1 MENLPQINRGGH
13 PAQVPATTPSAAWPA
28 AFGPAPR
35 AEFEGQAPAMGP
47 DFRFILR
54 VLGAHKLLIAVIVV
68 VLTAVSAFG
77 VSLLKDQYTSEAL
90 LLVDNRQVRV
100 VRAEDQML
108 GSIPAEDSAIL
119 SEIEILKSTAVLTRA
134 VDDLKLASHPE
145 FNQPPQAATEIGGEA
160 QPFVVRATGWL
171 RGQAHG
177 LWGEQLPGP
186 VAAILDHG
194 DGMARDAKARDEYAA
209 AGNDTILDR
218 IRRKLDVAIVGRSRV
233 IQVRFTAKEPEL
245 ARNVVDSIV
254 RRYMETRQQMDRDL
268 STSAVSWLKDRID
281 SLSREVAEAD
291 QKVEQIRFKSGLVRN
306 GTGLMATGE
315 LEQARMRLAEAATTR
330 ARAVAQADALER
342 GGRGGASIASPVVAQ
357 LRATVAAISTEMA
370 QLSRQYGPKHP
381 RILELQARLN
391 EANASLA
398 SETRR
403 EINGFREAANVA
415 IEQETA
421 LKGMIAKL
429 EGSYQTMTE
438 ESVPLRTLEAEA
450 QAKRQLLNSLLG
462 RLEEV
467 QAQQDNRAFPTGV
480 KLVSAP
486 QIPHAPSGPFRILL
500 LLAGFVAS
508 VAVAVF
514 SVFGL
519 ELLQRR
525 IRTPE
530 AVRRI
535 LGVGTV
541 HIVPH
546 HSTRGS
552 HGRLYQLFQRH
563 PFSLFSES
571 LRSLFRN
578 HLSDLGPVGSI
589 AVTSSRPQDG
599 KTSLSLAV
607 AQVASQAGRRVV
619 VVDTDFRR
627 SRIDHLFG
635 LSAKRGLSDW
645 IAGTAS
651 LDEIVHTSDDVPFA
665 MIPAGRL
672 MPETLDRFNV
682 DSLVHLMAGLSPQ
695 FDLVVFDTAPAL
707 AVSDARIV
715 CGAASKVLFVTRWG
729 HTTASDLQAVADLG
743 PIDHDK
749 FVCVM
754 TDVNLKKAASRG
766 YQGPYKSYMAT
777 RKYYGGNQTLSTA
790 P

>member
-1 MENLPQINRGGH
+1 MENLPQINRANL
-13 PAQVPATTPSAAWPA
+13 PAPPAGWHAAV
-28 AFGPAPR
+28 GPAPR

-54 VLGAHKLLIAVIVV
+54 VLGAHKLLIAFIVV

-134 VDDLKLASHPE
+134 VDDLKLTSHPE
-145 FNQPPQAATEIGGEA
+145 FNPPVQAPLDIEGET
-160 QPFVVRATGWL
+160 QPFVVRASAYL
-171 RGQAHG
+171 RDQAHKV
-177 LWGEQLPGP
+177 WGEQLPGP
-186 VAAILDHG
+186 VAAVLDHG

-209 AGNDTILDR
+209 AGIDTILDR

-245 ARNVVDSIV
+245 SRNVVDAIV

-268 STSAVSWLKDRID
+268 STSAVAWLKDRIET
-281 SLSREVAEAD
+281 LRREVAESD
-291 QKVEQIRFKSGLVRN
+291 QKVEQIRFKNGLVRG

-315 LEQARMRLAEAATTR
+315 LEQARMRLAEAAANR
-330 ARAVAQADALER
+330 ARAVAQADALEK

-391 EANASLA
+391 EANSSLA
-398 SETRR
+398 TETRR
-403 EINGFREAANVA
+403 EISGFREAANVA

-438 ESVPLRTLEAEA
+438 EAVPLRTLEAEA
-450 QAKRQLLNSLLG
+450 HAKRQLLDSLMG

-486 QIPHAPSGPFRILL
+486 QVPHAPSGPFRILL
-500 LLAGFVAS
+500 LVAGFVAS

-552 HGRLYQLFQRH
+552 RGRLYELFQRH

-627 SRIDHLFG
+627 SRIDHLFD

-645 IAGTAS
+645 IAGEAS

-672 MPETLDRFNV
+672 MSETLDRFNV
-682 DSLVHLMAGLSPQ
+682 DCLVHLMAGLSPQ

-766 YQGPYKSYMAT
+766 YEGPYKSYMAT

>member
-1 MENLPQINRGGH
+1 MENLPQINRGGP
-13 PAQVPATTPSAAWPA
+13 PAPAWPTNVV
-28 AFGPAPR
+28 PHAPR
-35 AEFEGQAPAMGP
+35 TEFEGQAPAMGP

-54 VLGAHKLLIAVIVV
+54 VLGAHKMLIALIVV
-68 VLTAVSAFG
+68 VLTALAAFG

-108 GSIPAEDSAIL
+108 GSIPAEDAAIL
-119 SEIEILKSTAVLTRA
+119 SEIEILKSTAVLSRA
-134 VDDLKLASHPE
+134 VEDLKLATNPE
-145 FNQPPQAATEIGGEA
+145 FNPPVQADETRPLAE
-160 QPFVVRATGWL
+160 RATAYL
-171 RGQAHG
+171 RDKAYGV
-177 LWGEQLPGP
+177 WGEELPGP
-186 VAAILDHG
+186 VAAILAHG
-194 DGMARDAKARDEYAA
+194 DGMARDALAREAHA
-209 AGNDTILDR
+209 SAGIDGVLER
-218 IRRKLDVAIVGRSRV
+218 LRRKLEVAIVGRSRV
-233 IQVRFTAKEPEL
+233 IQVRYTAKNPEL
-245 ARNVVDSIV
+245 AQDVVDAIV

-268 STSAVSWLKDRID
+268 STSAVAWLQDRIG
-281 SLSREVAEAD
+281 SLRKEVAESD
-291 QKVEQIRFKSGLVRN
+291 QRVEAIRFKAGLVKGGN
-306 GTGLMATGE
+306 GLMATGE
-315 LEQARMRLAEAATTR
+315 LEQARLRLAEAAANR
-330 ARAVAQADALER
+330 ARAVAQADTLER
-342 GGRGGASIASPVVAQ
+342 RGGQAGSIASPVVAQ

-381 RILELQARLN
+381 RILELQARLA
-391 EANASLA
+391 EANS
-398 SETRR
+398 SMQTEMRR
-403 EINGFREAANVA
+403 EIGGVREAANVA
-415 IEQETA
+415 IEQENA
-421 LKGMIAKL
+421 LKAMIAKL
-429 EGSYQTMTE
+429 EAGYQTMAE
-438 ESVPLRTLEAEA
+438 EAVPLRTLESEA
-450 QAKRQLLNSLLG
+450 TAKRQLLDSLMA

-467 QAQQDNRAFPTGV
+467 QAQQDNRAFPTAV

-486 QIPHAPSGPFRILL
+486 QVPHEPSGPFRILL
-500 LLAGFVAS
+500 LVAGFAAS
-508 VAVAVF
+508 VFIAVF
-514 SVFGL
+514 TVFGI

-525 IRTPE
+525 IRTPDT
-530 AVRRI
+530 VRRI

-546 HSTRGS
+546 HSTRGAR
-552 HGRLYQLFQRH
+552 GRLYQLFQNH

-571 LRSLFRN
+571 MRALFRN

-589 AVTSSRPQDG
+589 AVTSARPQDG

-607 AQVASQAGRRVV
+607 AQVAAQAGRRVV

-627 SRIDHLFG
+627 SRIDGLFN
-635 LSAKRGLSDW
+635 LSAKKGLSDW
-645 IAGTAS
+645 IAGTAT
-651 LDEIVHTSDDVPFA
+651 LDEIVHGNDDVPFA

-682 DSLVHLMAGLSPQ
+682 DGLVHLMAGLSPH

-715 CGAASKVLFVTRWG
+715 CGAASKVLFVSRWG

-749 FVCVM
+749 FICVM

-766 YQGPYKSYMAT
+766 YEGPYNSYMAT
-777 RKYYGGNQTLSTA
+777 KKYYGDNTLRAA